1 MRGDELK
8 TRIIYDQN
16 NEPVEVAIPY
26 SEYKAIE
33 HLLEETA
40 LAEVGPIR
48 WVDMEAEIADVRHQ
62 TDRMGLS
69 GLTESLLKER
79 EQSH

>member
-40 LAEVGPIR
+40 LAEVLPP
-48 WVDMEAEIADVRHQ
+48 A
-62 TDRMGLS
+62 GLS
-69 GLTESLLKER
+69 IFPNLS
-79 EQSH
+79 